1 MRRADDA
8 QRLLLQVR
16 ELRRHQRLQLE
27 RLIAAARAQAR
38 QSGAPIRA
46 AALLHIARFLT
57 VSSRKRCDARVQ
69 HVLHV
74 LIQYGHWHEAV
85 SYHETKLKR
94 RAAGHACQRTHRSRS
109 PVHFGPALLDVRD
122 PAFAQRLDPALADSF
137 IQEHEQ
143 QLRAAAGRYPFGME
157 SVMPQATSRCAPGQ
171 SGGHM
176 MAGAPSDF
184 PFVRAP
190 LYAERD
196 GRFDSAFEKAREC
209 FARDSE
215 PDSSSRAVKEC
226 WLSTYA
232 FRQVLYKAG
241 RNLGEKAVDSL
252 DPQSS
257 GTRREYYV
265 HAVSSATTVE
275 PELGEVVKDTG
286 S

>member
-1 MRRADDA
+1 
-8 QRLLLQVR
+8 
-16 ELRRHQRLQLE
+16 
-27 RLIAAARAQAR
+27 
-38 QSGAPIRA
+38 
-46 AALLHIARFLT
+46 
-57 VSSRKRCDARVQ
+57 
-69 HVLHV
+69 
-74 LIQYGHWHEAV
+74 
-85 SYHETKLKR
+85 
-94 RAAGHACQRTHRSRS
+94 
-109 PVHFGPALLDVRD
+109 
-122 PAFAQRLDPALADSF
+122 
-137 IQEHEQ
+137 
-143 QLRAAAGRYPFGME
+143 
-157 SVMPQATSRCAPGQ
+157 
-171 SGGHM
+171 

-286 S
+286 SGGPRIRCPKCNWSPRPDDLWSCKCGHQWNTFDTGGVCPNCLYQWTVTQCLACREISPHSDWYTTG